1 MTRRAQEVKRE
12 REERINA
19 KLRKLSLKALQSLTI
34 TKSFRLESMR
44 NLLAAAVSD
53 NPENDEKT

>member
-53 NPENDEKT
+53 NPENYEKT